1 MAALH
6 VRNLDDAVI
15 DALKERAASKNR
27 SLQGEVK
34 TILEEAAFGARKS
47 GDKRAPFRLNK
58 VRVGSQSKYSRKDIY
73 EDDGR

>member
-15 DALKERAASKNR
+15 EALKRRAALKRR

-34 TILEEAAFGARKS
+34 TILEDAAFGVRKPRE
-47 GDKRAPFRLNK
+47 KAAPLVLKK
-58 VRVGSQSKYSRKDIY
+58 VRVGAPGTYSREEMYD
-73 EDDGR
+73 DDGR

>member
-15 DALKERAASKNR
+15 AALKKRAASKHR

-47 GDKRAPFRLNK
+47 GDKPVPFRLNK
-58 VRVGSQSKYSRKDIY
+58 VRVGSPSKYSREDMY
-73 EDDGR
+73 GDDGR